1 MMKPWTLAALA
12 FVSAS
17 SLRADTLYWMVEED
31 LSEPYDLV
39 WLYGQKAGSS
49 TGDPIGS
56 PFLLAHDVAMDNHEA
71 DISGYGDGSVFYIE
85 LSSETEGWVRSD
97 SVGLDKL
104 IAGDYIVGP
113 NGAPSAYYS
122 GWTVSSVPE
131 PTSGLMLLLGT
142 VLLALRR
149 KRA

>member
-1 MMKPWTLAALA
+1 MKLWVLAALA

-31 LSEPYDLV
+31 LSKPYDLV
-39 WLYGQKAGSS
+39 WLYGQKDVSS
-49 TGDPIGS
+49 TVDPIGS
-56 PFLLAHDVAMDNHEA
+56 PFVLAHDVALDNYTA

-97 SVGLDKL
+97 SVMFKTLHDG
-104 IAGDYIVGP
+104 GYIVGP
-113 NGAPSAYYS
+113 SGVPPAYYS

-142 VLLALRR
+142 ALLALRR

>member
-1 MMKPWTLAALA
+1 MKLWVLAAFA

-39 WLYGQKAGSS
+39 WLYGQKKDSL
-49 TGDPIGS
+49 TGDPIGD
-56 PFLLAHDVAMDNHEA
+56 PIVLAHDVAQDNYTT

-85 LSSETEGWVRSD
+85 LSSETEGWVRSNT
-97 SVGLDKL
+97 VELDKL
-104 IAGDYIVGP
+104 IAGGYIDGP
-113 NGAPSAYYS
+113 SGAPSAYYS

-142 VLLALRR
+142 ALLALRR